1 MPPKV
6 DTRKCTGCAGSAE
19 SCCERACPG
28 DLMAVSPENGKAY
41 CRATNECW
49 DCMSCVNACPYGA
62 LETRSLS
69 VRLLQGHT
77 AADHGERQHHLEV
90 PGYSRSGVRI
100 QIRQP
105 APLARTRSRQR
116 GRPSYAEGPRCFGGV
131 MENLWYLPGSGFFCR
146 VGRTAAAASYSAPSA
161 RRFPKTT
168 SSSLKATQ
176 ATPVFM
182 SLPGLS
188 VFSALQIRARNPSS
202 FYAAP
207 ENCSASRKC

>member
-1 MPPKV
+1 MLLRKTKQRFTMPPKV

-49 DCMSCVNACPYGA
+49 DCMSCVKACPLRGSGNPD
-62 LETRSLS
+62 SLS

-77 AADHGERQHHLEV
+77 AADHGERLHHLEV

-116 GRPSYAEGPRCFGGV
+116 GPSVIRGGAALFWGCNGKSLV
-131 MENLWYLPGSGFFCR
+131 FAGSGFFCR
-146 VGRTAAAASYSAPSA
+146 VGRTAAALL
-161 RRFPKTT
+161 TT
-168 SSSLKATQ
+168 RHPQDTSQKRYRL
-176 ATPVFM
+176 
-182 SLPGLS
+182 L
-188 VFSALQIRARNPSS
+188 
-202 FYAAP
+202 
-207 ENCSASRKC
+207 